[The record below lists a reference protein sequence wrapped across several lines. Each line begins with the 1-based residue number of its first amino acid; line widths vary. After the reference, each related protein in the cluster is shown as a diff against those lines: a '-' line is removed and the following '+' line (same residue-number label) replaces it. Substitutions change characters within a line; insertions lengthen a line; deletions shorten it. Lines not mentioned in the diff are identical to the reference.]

1 MEKCANFKK
10 FSESA
15 EGLLQE
21 STDIYHLNEMNLS
34 MGSHSFDVNRWIQC
48 FEQLVVINGWQFLKE
63 NSKTQGYNLQD
74 LKNIMVGLGS
84 QEITSGTSS
93 RRYINERI
101 INSESD
107 R

>member
-1 MEKCANFKK
+1 M
-10 FSESA
+10 
-15 EGLLQE
+15 
-21 STDIYHLNEMNLS
+21 
-34 MGSHSFDVNRWIQC
+34 
-48 FEQLVVINGWQFLKE
+48 INGRQFLKE

-74 LKNIMVGLGS
+74 LKNIMAGFDS

>member
-1 MEKCANFKK
+1 
-10 FSESA
+10 
-15 EGLLQE
+15 
-21 STDIYHLNEMNLS
+21 MNLS

-48 FEQLVVINGWQFLKE
+48 FEQLGVINGWQFLKE

-74 LKNIMVGLGS
+74 LKNIMAGLDS

-101 INSESD
+101 INRVKVIVEISY
-107 R
+107 

>member
-1 MEKCANFKK
+1 
-10 FSESA
+10 
-15 EGLLQE
+15 
-21 STDIYHLNEMNLS
+21 MNLS

-48 FEQLVVINGWQFLKE
+48 FEQLGVINGWQFLKE

-74 LKNIMVGLGS
+74 LKNIMAGFDS

-101 INSESD
+101 INRVKVIVETSYQKSSVKKWYKSNQK
-107 R
+107 RLSTKAI

>member
-48 FEQLVVINGWQFLKE
+48 FEQLGVIKGWQFLKE

-74 LKNIMVGLGS
+74 FKNIMAGLDS